1 MHRRGT
7 DRAWKNGRSDNW
19 HLRATAWV
27 VGLTAM
33 LLVHRTVPAEPA
45 FRQSTAAVGTEHQ
58 LVVELTRKDTF
69 VVIPDAANATDTCV
83 TLVHIDHLPSR
94 YRLIPAHG
102 TACAGQSVD
111 VVLDKSP
118 GICIRVSVVTRGSE
132 LAIKVS
138 PLVVLEQGTPV
149 DFTLERVQRTMWAL
163 QRRVKELQR
172 RVAAARNEQELIDT
186 WLATPGNKPLD
197 LVKAARLRLKLLQR
211 ELKACQNDLPFF
223 QKRYVALCKTAEFAQ
238 QIHGTTVI
246 RFAVGTRGE
255 GNDE

>member
-7 DRAWKNGRSDNW
+7 DRAGKNGRSDNW
-19 HLRATAWV
+19 HLRAMAWV

-45 FRQSTAAVGTEHQ
+45 SRQSTAAAGTEHQ
-58 LVVELTRKDTF
+58 FVIELTRKETF
-69 VVIPDAANATDTCV
+69 VEIPDAANAPDTCV

-102 TACAGQSVD
+102 TVCAGQSVD
-111 VVLDKSP
+111 IVLDKFP
-118 GICIRVSVVTRGSE
+118 GICIRVSVVTRGKE
-132 LAIKVS
+132 LAVKVS

-163 QRRVKELQR
+163 QRRVKDLQR
-172 RVAAARNEQELIDT
+172 RVATARNEQGRIDT

-197 LVKAARLRLKLLQR
+197 LVKAARLRQKLLQR
-211 ELKACQNDLPFF
+211 ELQACQNDLPFL
-223 QKRYVALCKTAEFAQ
+223 QKCYVALRKTAELAQ

-246 RFAVGTRGE
+246 RFTVSK